1 MTDNNIVKLIPIFVV
16 KNFQVVYLTN
26 KRKIINDPVYGFI
39 SIPGDFVFDLIEHP
53 WFQRLRNIKQLGL
66 TSFVY
71 PGATHSRFQHALGT
85 LHLMNM
91 AIATLRSKEVI
102 ISPVEEEATLI
113 AILLHDAGHGPFSHA
128 LENSIIGG
136 ITHED
141 MSLLLM
147 RNLNERYSGRLDL
160 AIEIFTDTYRR
171 KFLHELIS
179 GQIDMDRLDYLRRD
193 SFFTGV
199 IEGSVGSD
207 RIIRML
213 NVVDDCLVVEE
224 KGIYSLE
231 KFLIAR
237 RLMYWQVYMHK
248 TVISSESLLVKTLKR
263 AKELADQGYDLY
275 TTPALRFFLYNNLGQ
290 SDLTDN
296 GKFTPGLIASNF
308 TRLDDADILVSAKYW
323 ADDSDKVL
331 SDLSGRLLRRDLFA
345 IELQNEPF
353 PVKRV
358 KELSNSAGRLMNIQP
373 ELEDYYVFTNSISN
387 LAYTPDTPEVKI
399 LLKNGNTA
407 EISTVSDM
415 FDHRFLSERITKYF
429 LCYPKECR

>member
-1 MTDNNIVKLIPIFVV
+1 M
-16 KNFQVVYLTN
+16 VYLTN

-71 PGATHSRFQHALGT
+71 PGATHSRFQHGLGA
-85 LHLMNM
+85 LHLMNL
-91 AIATLRSKEVI
+91 AIATLRSKGVM
-102 ISPVEEEATLI
+102 ISTDEEEATLI

-128 LENSIIGG
+128 LESSIIDG

-141 MSLLLM
+141 LSLLLM
-147 RNLNERYSGRLDL
+147 RKLNEQYNGRLDL
-160 AIEIFTDTYRR
+160 AIKIFRGTYSR

-199 IEGSVGSD
+199 IEGAVGSD

-213 NVVDDCLVVEE
+213 NVVDDSLVIDE

-248 TVISSESLLVKTLKR
+248 TVLSSETLLVNILKR
-263 AKELADQGYDLY
+263 AKELANKGYDLY
-275 TTPALRFFLYNNLGQ
+275 ATPSLRFFLYNKIGH
-290 SDLTDN
+290 SDLIDN

-308 TRLDDADILVSAKYW
+308 TQLDDSDVLASAKYW
-323 ADDSDKVL
+323 TDHSDKVL
-331 SDLSGRLLRRDLFA
+331 SDLSGRLMRRDLFA
-345 IELQNEPF
+345 IELQNDPF
-353 PVKRV
+353 PLSRVRELTSLVK
-358 KELSNSAGRLMNIQP
+358 KIINSEPGF
-373 ELEDYYVFTNSISN
+373 EEYYVFTDSISN
-387 LAYTPDTPEVKI
+387 LAYTPEAPVVKI
-399 LLKNGNTA
+399 LLKSGRTA
-407 EISTVSDM
+407 DISAVSDM
-415 FDHRFLSERITKYF
+415 FDHRFLSEKITKYF

>member
-1 MTDNNIVKLIPIFVV
+1 
-16 KNFQVVYLTN
+16 VVYLTN

-71 PGATHSRFQHALGT
+71 PGATHSRFQHGLGA
-85 LHLMNM
+85 LHLMNL
-91 AIATLRSKEVI
+91 AIATLRSKGVS
-102 ISPVEEEATLI
+102 ISADEEEATLI

-128 LENSIIGG
+128 LENSIISG

-141 MSLLLM
+141 LSLLLM
-147 RNLNERYSGRLDL
+147 KKLNEKYNGKLDL
-160 AIEIFTDTYRR
+160 AIEIFTGTYNR
-171 KFLHELIS
+171 KFFHELIS
-179 GQIDMDRLDYLRRD
+179 GQMDMDRLDYLRRD

-213 NVVDDCLVVEE
+213 NVVDDSLVVEE

-248 TVISSESLLVKTLKR
+248 TVISSESLLVNILKR
-263 AKELADQGYDLY
+263 AKEIANKGHDLF
-275 TTPALRFFLYNNLGQ
+275 TTPALRFFLYNNIGHP
-290 SDLTDN
+290 DLTDE
-296 GKFTPGLIASNF
+296 GKFTPGMVASNF
-308 TRLDDADILVSAKYW
+308 TRLDDSDILVSAKYW
-323 ADDSDKVL
+323 ADHSDKVL

-345 IELQNEPF
+345 IELQNDPF
-353 PVKRV
+353 PLERV
-358 KELSNSAGRLMNIQP
+358 SDLDAIARKLLNISQDLV
-373 ELEDYYVFTNSISN
+373 EYYVFTNSISN
-387 LAYTPDTPEVKI
+387 LAYTPDAPVVKI
-399 LLKNGNTA
+399 LLKSGKTA
-407 EISTVSDM
+407 DISTVSDM
-415 FDHRFLSERITKYF
+415 FDHAFLSERITKYF
-429 LCYPKECR
+429 LCYPKEFR

>member
-1 MTDNNIVKLIPIFVV
+1 MWLIPIFVE
-16 KNFQVVYLTN
+16 KNSQVVYLTN

-71 PGATHSRFQHALGT
+71 PGANHSRFQHGLGA

-358 KELSNSAGRLMNIQP
+358 RELSNSAGRLMNIQP

>member
-1 MTDNNIVKLIPIFVV
+1 MKLIPIFAD
-16 KNFQVVYLTN
+16 KNLKVVYLTN

-71 PGATHSRFQHALGT
+71 PGANHSRFQHGLGA
-85 LHLMNM
+85 LHLMDM
-91 AIATLRSKEVI
+91 AISTLRSKGVI
-102 ISPVEEEATLI
+102 ISEEEEEATCI

-128 LENSIIGG
+128 LENSIISG

-141 MSLLLM
+141 LSLLLM
-147 RNLNERYSGRLDL
+147 SKLNEVYHGKLDL
-160 AIEIFTDTYRR
+160 AIEIFRGVYPRR
-171 KFLHELIS
+171 FLHELIS
-179 GQIDMDRLDYLRRD
+179 GQMDMDRLDYLRRD

-199 IEGSVGSD
+199 IEGSVGSE

-213 NVVDDCLVVEE
+213 NVVDDCLVIDE

-248 TVISSESLLVKTLKR
+248 TVLSSECLLVNILKR
-263 AKELADQGYDLY
+263 AKELAGDGADLY
-275 TTPALRFFLYNNLGQ
+275 ATPALRFFLYNKIGQ
-290 SDLTDN
+290 ADLN
-296 GKFTPGLIASNF
+296 GKGIFTPGLIAANF
-308 TRLDDADILVSAKYW
+308 TRLDDNDILVSAKYW
-323 ADDSDKVL
+323 ADNSDKVL
-331 SDLSGRLLRRDLFA
+331 SDLAGRLLRRDLFA

-353 PVKRV
+353 PEKRV
-358 KELSNSAGRLMNIQP
+358 KELRTLAATLLKVKP
-373 ELEDYYVFTNSISN
+373 EAEEYYAFTDSISN
-387 LAYTPDTPEVKI
+387 MAYTPDAPEVKI
-399 LLKNGNTA
+399 LLKNGKTA
-407 EISTVSDM
+407 DISTVSDM

-429 LCYPKECR
+429 LSYPKECR